1 MEKSQSLFNLR
12 SKINE
17 LSPKEIDLQLK
28 TIAKSFCDKL
38 TPNDIHDI
46 MYYAADKDKM
56 AKIIIGFADVE
67 LPIDTLLQHSRN
79 CDEIARLIVIKLNS
93 NLQSND
99 IENLINYVKNK
110 TKFAKLVISVMGEK
124 LTGVNVLMA
133 HCHSVNN
140 MAKSIID
147 VKGKALESSDVVAL
161 MAYSSDKDEVAKMI
175 VVALGNE
182 ICVIGDIMKHTRNKD
197 DIAKLVIRTKA
208 TKLFGDDV
216 YYLLSLCKNKI
227 DIANLIIETKGY
239 DNLTLA
245 EKFQITHFA
254 KICF

>member
-17 LSPKEIDLQLK
+17 LSPKEIDMQLK
-28 TIAKSFCDKL
+28 TIAKSFGNKL
-38 TPNDIHDI
+38 STSDIQDI
-46 MYYAADKDKM
+46 MYYATDKDKM
-56 AKIIIGFADVE
+56 AKIIIEYADVE
-67 LPIDTLLQHSRN
+67 LPIDILLQHSRN
-79 CDEIARLIVIKLNS
+79 CDEIAKLIVVKLNV

-124 LTGVNVLMA
+124 LTGVNILMA

-147 VKGKALESSDVVAL
+147 IKGKTLEGSDVIAL

-175 VVALGNE
+175 VVALGEE
-182 ICVIGDIMKHTRNKD
+182 ISVIGDLMRHTRNKD
-197 DIAKLVIRTKA
+197 DIAKLIIKTKA
-208 TKLFGDDV
+208 DKLSGNDV
-216 YYLLSLCKNKI
+216 YYLLSLCKNKG
-227 DIANLIIETKGY
+227 DVANLIIETKGY
-239 DNLTLA
+239 DNLTVA
-245 EKFQITHFA
+245 EKFQITHFT
-254 KICF
+254 KL